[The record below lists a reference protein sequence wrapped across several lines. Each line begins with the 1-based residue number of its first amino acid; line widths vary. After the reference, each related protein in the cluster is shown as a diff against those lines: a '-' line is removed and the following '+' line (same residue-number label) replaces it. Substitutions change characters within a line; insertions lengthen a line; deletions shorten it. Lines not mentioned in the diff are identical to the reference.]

1 MGAVCQ
7 SQLPLPEPLSQ
18 WEGRAHC
25 CSGGRAVQWCLANPL
40 YCQRSI
46 NPRSM
51 IKNIMN
57 QINVKCLFLHSNSGE
72 KRANYFAQI
81 MFKHSLATSA
91 DSAILYHLSTAVF
104 CPSKNSNY
112 YTQHCGLFW
121 GATVTSVK
129 NQGNLHTCRKI
140 SHPVEVCHF
149 EG

>member
-7 SQLPLPEPLSQ
+7 SQLPLRDPLSQ

-51 IKNIMN
+51 IKNIIN
-57 QINVKCLFLHSNSGE
+57 QRIKINVKCLVLHSSSGE

-81 MFKHSLATSA
+81 MFKHSLDIEAAFSA
-91 DSAILYHLSTAVF
+91 ESVILYHLSTAVFF

-121 GATVTSVK
+121 GATVTRV
-129 NQGNLHTCRKI
+129 
-140 SHPVEVCHF
+140 
-149 EG
+149 